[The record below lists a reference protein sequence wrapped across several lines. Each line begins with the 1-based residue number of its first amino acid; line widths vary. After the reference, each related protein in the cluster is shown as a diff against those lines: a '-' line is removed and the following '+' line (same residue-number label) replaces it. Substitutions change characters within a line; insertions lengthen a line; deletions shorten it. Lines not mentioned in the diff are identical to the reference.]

1 MEKLPNNLVFVVES
15 SSSTTDIAYSQSIR
29 FVTSILSQQSNS
41 SDVIVVRYGSSAH
54 ILVNTSGTNNAIRIL
69 EASHRVDLGANN
81 ITAAL
86 DFVVGSLSPTS
97 GTGTTTSYNSTTSD
111 SLTLNVNNSR
121 SLLFQISTSAET
133 VDVTAASS
141 LSVSIQ
147 NLGLESY
154 VVTDNVNT
162 AAGLEVLASQPASG
176 HVFVCNGDLSNV
188 DSVVT
193 TMQPYLKSGWLK
205 QF

>member
-1 MEKLPNNLVFVVES
+1 M
-15 SSSTTDIAYSQSIR
+15 
-29 FVTSILSQQSNS
+29 
-41 SDVIVVRYGSSAH
+41 IVVRYGSSAH
-54 ILVNTSGTNNAIRIL
+54 ILVNTSGTNNAIKIL

-86 DFVVGSLSPTS
+86 GFVVQSLSSTADNDTMAS
-97 GTGTTTSYNSTTSD
+97 DNVTTSEN
-111 SLTLNVNNSR
+111 SLTLNANNSR
-121 SLLFQISTSAET
+121 SLLFQISTSVET

-162 AAGLEVLASQPASG
+162 AAGLEVLASQPSSDHVFLCDGNLSDANIVASTVQRYLQPGKLWEKFGRVFFLDTVCVHG
-176 HVFVCNGDLSNV
+176 HVCYVFL
-188 DSVVT
+188 
-193 TMQPYLKSGWLK
+193 
-205 QF
+205 